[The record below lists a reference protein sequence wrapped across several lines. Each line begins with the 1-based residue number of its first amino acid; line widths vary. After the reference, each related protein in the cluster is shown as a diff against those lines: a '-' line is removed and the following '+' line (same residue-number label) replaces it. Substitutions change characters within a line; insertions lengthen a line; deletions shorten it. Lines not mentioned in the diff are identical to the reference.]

1 MPNIVPCKLAAT
13 CQDPQQLLVAA
24 SQSRHKIIW
33 ASGFEASINFPLDF
47 QVQVWGQQGKL
58 LWLAD
63 GLPLLLL
70 SLSKTFWYPK
80 AGTSIEGRDMRSWR
94 DCRYL
99 QTHPIHLSSLAH
111 IGRKDCLSLRQNG
124 YYTLIKIL
132 CTGK

>member
-1 MPNIVPCKLAAT
+1 MHNIVPCKLAAT

-24 SQSRHKIIW
+24 SQSRHEIIW
-33 ASGFEASINFPLDF
+33 ASGFEASINFSLDF
-47 QVQVWGQQGKL
+47 QVEVWGQQGKL

-63 GLPLLLL
+63 GVPLLL
-70 SLSKTFWYPK
+70 SLSKTFWCPK
-80 AGTSIEGRDMRSWR
+80 AGTSIEERDMRSWR

-99 QTHPIHLSSLAH
+99 QTHPIHLSSLPH